1 LCGVLITLFL
11 RKDYK
16 NAHAAV
22 CQWLCDV
29 KFGLITEGARART
42 WVVSRLA
49 GTANVIEMFLNA
61 SEFTSRQKFGAS
73 SLAHDGDV
81 SGDYC
86 LRHR

>member
-1 LCGVLITLFL
+1 MAVNRVKEEFLQRSLLRPGYVLLCGVLITLVL

-42 WVVSRLA
+42 WVVSRLKMA
-49 GTANVIEMFLNA
+49 ATA
-61 SEFTSRQKFGAS
+61 R
-73 SLAHDGDV
+73 DV
-81 SGDYC
+81 S
-86 LRHR
+86 